1 MNVRRA
7 LQTGG
12 LLVALAGLLASC
24 SSPAPPAPG
33 GSSQS
38 ATGGSAAGYDPAHR
52 GGELKMIWQ
61 NAGTSIDPAVD
72 YDPNWFVLRMANDGL
87 MAWKQVEGADG
98 NTLVPDLAAAIPTAT
113 DGGRTYAFTVRPG
126 VKYSTGGTVA
136 PSDFAASMLRQFT
149 IPGPGVGI
157 YGGIVGAQKCIS
169 KPAACDLSAGVVADD
184 AAGTVTFHLT
194 APDPDFLQKLA
205 LPFAYV
211 LPKGTKATDTGTK
224 PLPATG
230 PYMIESWKPNSS
242 MRIVRNPAF
251 ATWSDDAQPDGYPDV
266 ISMQIGLADAD
277 AVTQVENGQAD
288 WMYNT
293 PPPDR
298 LDEVAT
304 KYASQVHVNPAP
316 INYYMA
322 LNTRVAPFDNQ
333 QVRQAL
339 NFATDRAALV
349 QLFGGTRLATP
360 TCQILPADFPGYQA
374 NCPYTKD
381 PGPTWSAP
389 DLDKAK
395 ALVAQSGTAGQTVQ
409 IIGTPDK
416 ASQDIDQYFVSV
428 LNDLGYKASVKTLAA
443 DIAYGYVQDSKN
455 KAQMYYSYWSPDYTS
470 ASNFLNVAV
479 GCSGFSAG
487 SSASPNLAEFCDPA
501 IEAKTKQAL
510 KVQQD
515 DVGAANQLW
524 AGIDRDTTAAA
535 PWVSLYTASRLDFV
549 SARVGNF
556 RFNPSVTGLFMIDQ
570 AWVQ

>member
-1 MNVRRA
+1 MNPPRLLR
-7 LQTGG
+7 TGG
-12 LLVALAGLLASC
+12 VLAALAALAVGC
-24 SSPAPPAPG
+24 SSPAPTDQGPSP
-33 GSSQS
+33 S
-38 ATGGSAAGYDPAHR
+38 GSAPVAGYDPSHR

-72 YDPNWFVLRMANDGL
+72 YDPNWFVLRMAHDGL

-98 NTLVPDLAAAIPTAT
+98 NTLVPDLATAIPTAT
-113 DGGRTYAFTVRPG
+113 DDGRTYTFEVRKG
-126 VKYSTGGTVA
+126 VKYSTSGEVV
-136 PSDFAASMLRQFT
+136 PSDVAASMLRQFT

-157 YGGIVGAQKCIS
+157 YSGIVGASTCIS
-169 KPAACDLSAGVVADD
+169 TPASCDLSRGVVADD
-184 AAGTVTFHLT
+184 EAGTVTFHLT

-211 LPKGTKATDTGTK
+211 LPAGTRAVDTGTT

-242 MRIVRNPAF
+242 MRIVRNPNF
-251 ATWSDDAQPDGYPDV
+251 VTWSEEAQPDGYPDT
-266 ISMQIGLADAD
+266 ITMQIGLGDAD
-277 AVTQVENGQAD
+277 AVTQVANGQAD

-304 KYASQVHVNPAP
+304 TYAAQVHVNPAP

-322 LNTRVAPFDNQ
+322 LNTRVAPFDDVR
-333 QVRQAL
+333 VRQAV

-349 QLFGGTRLATP
+349 QLFGGPKLATP
-360 TCQILPADFPGYQA
+360 TCQILPADFPGYEA

-389 DLDKAK
+389 DLERAK
-395 ALVAQSGTAGQTVQ
+395 ALVAESGTTGQTVQ
-409 IIGTPDK
+409 IIGPPDK
-416 ASQDIDQYFVSV
+416 ASQDINQYFVSV
-428 LNDLGYKASVKTLAA
+428 LTDLGYQASVKTLAA

-479 GCSGFSAG
+479 GCSGFAAG
-487 SSASPNLAEFCDPA
+487 STASPNLAEFCDPV
-501 IEAKTKQAL
+501 IEAKTQQAL

-515 DVGAANQLW
+515 DITAANKLW
-524 AGIDRDTTAAA
+524 AEIDRDTTAAA
-535 PWVSLYTASRLDFV
+535 PWVSLYTGSRLDFV
-549 SARVGNF
+549 SARVGNYK
-556 RFNPSVTGLFMIDQ
+556 FNPSVTGLFMIDQ
-570 AWVQ
+570 AWVK